1 MSYFY
6 VTVKKSKFPLEKP
19 LAVCHMYFWVLTTME
34 YHLRDPT
41 TLVGFNS
48 AKMYIRLKNIKCYSI
63 WMHILL
69 VPRSNSSGLTNCWRW
84 KDLRITFINSYIS
97 HLYPLIHSWQ
107 PLHRPTEPFF
117 WGIQTFQRWSVQP
130 WDHPNLSIEHVQ
142 HGWYFK
148 FDASRYH
155 VGSLL
160 QGMMNQLL
168 RIHLFVSLSM
178 GILHCQVSFV
188 EYTYIII
195 WYVYETYL
203 YIYIEYNQLMS
214 FVA

>member
-1 MSYFY
+1 
-6 VTVKKSKFPLEKP
+6 
-19 LAVCHMYFWVLTTME
+19 
-34 YHLRDPT
+34 
-41 TLVGFNS
+41 
-48 AKMYIRLKNIKCYSI
+48 MYI
-63 WMHILL
+63 HILNIIYY
-69 VPRSNSSGLTNCWRW
+69 VDAHFTGPQKQFQW
-84 KDLRITFINSYIS
+84 SYQLLEVKRPKNNLYQLIS

-168 RIHLFVSLSM
+168 RIHPFFSLSM

-203 YIYIEYNQLMS
+203 YIYRLWSINVFCCTGYSMATCTS
-214 FVA
+214 YKH